1 MRVGV
6 RGVMGANAPPPA
18 RQIAAALL
26 EESRRTRLF
35 SYARSRFGIAADDA
49 EDLLQDTAS
58 ELLRY
63 RDYVRRPEGF
73 VFSVFRSRCIRY
85 ATSRRQRREIFVTG
99 GNAEAPSAP
108 PEWLDRRIALREAL
122 TELSA
127 SCQRLLC
134 VYYVEGHS
142 LREAAKLVSLQYSSV
157 GKTLSRC
164 VKKLRER
171 LG

>member
-1 MRVGV
+1 
-6 RGVMGANAPPPA
+6 MGANAPPPA

-26 EESRRTRLF
+26 EESRRTKLF
-35 SYARSRFGIAADDA
+35 SYARSRFGIPTVDA

-63 RDYVRRPEGF
+63 QDYVRRPEGF
-73 VFSVFRSRCIRY
+73 VFTVFRSRCVRY
-85 ATSRRQRREIFVTG
+85 AAARRQRSQIFVTA
-99 GNAEAPSAP
+99 GNAEAALAP
-108 PEWLDRRIALREAL
+108 PEWLDRQIALREAL
-122 TELSA
+122 AELSS

-134 VYYVEGHS
+134 AYYVEGLS
-142 LREAAKLVSLQYSSV
+142 LREAARLVSLQYSSV

-164 VKKLRER
+164 VKKLREY

>member
-1 MRVGV
+1 
-6 RGVMGANAPPPA
+6 MGANAPPPA

-26 EESRRTRLF
+26 EERRRTKLF
-35 SYARSRFGIAADDA
+35 SYARTRFGIAAVDA

-73 VFSVFRSRCIRY
+73 VFSVFRSRCVRY
-85 ATSRRQRREIFVTG
+85 ASARQQRREIFVTG
-99 GNAEAPSAP
+99 GDLEAGFAP

-122 TELSA
+122 TELSS

-134 VYYVEGHS
+134 AYYVEGHS
-142 LREAAKLVSLQYSSV
+142 LREAAKLVCLKYSSV

-164 VKKLRER
+164 VKKLREH

>member
-1 MRVGV
+1 L
-6 RGVMGANAPPPA
+6 GANAPPPA
-18 RQIAAALL
+18 RKIAAALL
-26 EESRRTRLF
+26 EESRKTRLF
-35 SYARSRFGIAADDA
+35 SYARSRFGITADDA
-49 EDLLQDTAS
+49 EDLLQDTAY

-73 VFSVFRSRCIRY
+73 VFSVFRSRCVRY
-85 ATSRRQRREIFVTG
+85 AAVRRQRREIFVTA
-99 GNAEAPSAP
+99 GNPEAGAP
-108 PEWLDRRIALREAL
+108 PEWLDRQIALREAL
-122 TELSA
+122 TELSS

-134 VYYVEGHS
+134 AYYVEGNS

-164 VKKLRER
+164 VKKLREH

>member
-1 MRVGV
+1 
-6 RGVMGANAPPPA
+6 MGTNAPPPA
-18 RQIAAALL
+18 RQIAATLL

-35 SYARSRFGIAADDA
+35 SYAHSRFGITGDDA

-73 VFSVFRSRCIRY
+73 VFSVFRSRCVRY
-85 ATSRRQRREIFVTG
+85 ATARRQRREIFATG
-99 GNAEAPSAP
+99 GNPEAALAP
-108 PEWLDRRIALREAL
+108 PEWLDRQIALREAL
-122 TELSA
+122 AELSS

-134 VYYVEGHS
+134 AYYVEGHS
-142 LREAAKLVSLQYSSV
+142 LREAARLVSLQYSSV

-164 VKKLRER
+164 VKKLREH